1 MVVEIEQVKYLLG
14 AIFSFLFGASIG
26 SFLNV
31 CIYRLPL
38 NKSLNTPP
46 SHCPTCNHR
55 LGFLDLFPLLSYLF
69 LRGKCRYCGVRITPR
84 YFFVELITALLFLA
98 FWHSACT
105 RFSIEGI
112 WTPAGVVMLT
122 GTVVWVAMMLV
133 TFVIDWETTYVID
146 GVCWVAMAAGIIA
159 ELSTK
164 SLTGE
169 AIAWQGIPYLPA
181 AVPGMVIGFIF
192 FIGVDL
198 LGRAI
203 FHKDSMGLGDSFI
216 GAAIGA
222 LLGPGKSMIV
232 FGLAIVLGAIVGI
245 IMIVG
250 GSLKKSK
257 SPASEEKAAA
267 ANVVSKP
274 DKKNKKKG
282 KPVPAITET
291 KEEEP
296 EGYYMP
302 FGPFLTAAAV
312 VVAFAPE
319 WAARTVITFWTWWMN
334 QAG

>member
-1 MVVEIEQVKYLLG
+1 MEIEQVKYLLG

-38 NKSLNTPP
+38 NKSLSSPP
-46 SHCPTCNHR
+46 SHCPACNHR

-105 RFSIEGI
+105 RFTIEGI
-112 WTPAGVVMLT
+112 WTPAGLILLV
-122 GTVVWVAMMLV
+122 GTVVWVSMMLV

-146 GVCWVAMAAGIIA
+146 GVCWVAMVAGIIT
-159 ELSTK
+159 ELSSKT
-164 SLTGE
+164 LTGE
-169 AIAWQGIPYLPA
+169 TIAWQGIQFLPA
-181 AVPGMVIGFIF
+181 AVPGMIIGFLF
-192 FIGVDL
+192 FIGVDW

-222 LLGPGKSMIV
+222 LLGPGKAMLV
-232 FGLAIVLGAIVGI
+232 FGIAITLGAIVGI
-245 IMIVG
+245 VMILG

-267 ANVVSKP
+267 ANAVSKQ
-274 DKKNKKKG
+274 DKKKKKKG
-282 KPVPAITET
+282 KPVPEVP
-291 KEEEP
+291 EEEP

-312 VVAFAPE
+312 AVAYAPE
-319 WAARTVITFWTWWMN
+319 WAVRTVATFWQWWTN
-334 QAG
+334 QMGG